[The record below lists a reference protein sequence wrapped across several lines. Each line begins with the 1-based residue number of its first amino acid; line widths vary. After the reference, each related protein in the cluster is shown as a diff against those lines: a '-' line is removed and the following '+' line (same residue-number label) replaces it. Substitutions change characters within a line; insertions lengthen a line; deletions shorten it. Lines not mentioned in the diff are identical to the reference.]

1 MGQGRLHELR
11 SQQRT
16 VVAGVAA
23 FSHTV
28 LRPSQLPEVLAR
40 AFALF
45 ASAGR
50 GRCTSRSPST

>member
-11 SQQRT
+11 SQQA

-28 LRPSQLPEVLAR
+28 LHPSQLPEALAFLPR
-40 AFALF
+40 PATARRP
-45 ASAGR
+45 A
-50 GRCTSRSPST
+50 